1 MKDFIITID
10 GASSSGKSTLA
21 KGLAKHFGFKHIDS
35 GAMYRA
41 LTYYALEL
49 QLLGEDFYKIKE
61 LKSLLPTIKIDFNSD
76 DFVMLNGKVIEG
88 KIRSLEVAKY
98 VSIIAKE
105 SIFRKF
111 LVDRQRELGERGNVV
126 MDGRDIGSVVFP
138 KAEIKFFLEASID
151 VRTARRFTELKEK
164 GDVVSYKEVYD
175 NIAKRDEIDSTRL
188 DSPLVKPT
196 NAIVLSSQ
204 ESTSENLL
212 AKAIDE
218 IEKKRS

>member
-49 QLLGEDFYKIKE
+49 QLLGGDCYKIKE
-61 LKSLLPTIKIDFNSD
+61 LISLLPTIKIDFNSD
-76 DFVMLNGKVIEG
+76 DFVMLNGKVVEG

-111 LVDRQRELGERGNVV
+111 MVDRQRELGERGNVV

-151 VRTARRFTELKEK
+151 VRTARRFIELKEK

-175 NIAKRDEIDSTRL
+175 NLAKRDEIDSTRL

>member
-21 KGLAKHFGFKHIDS
+21 KGLAKHLGFKHIDS

-111 LVDRQRELGERGNVV
+111 MVDRQRELGERGNVV

-164 GDVVSYKEVYD
+164 GEVVSYKEVYD
-175 NIAKRDEIDSTRL
+175 NLSKRDEIDSTRL

>member
-21 KGLAKHFGFKHIDS
+21 KGLAKHLGFKHIDS

-49 QLLGEDFYKIKE
+49 QLLAEDCYKIKE

-111 LVDRQRELGERGNVV
+111 MVDRQRELGERGNVV

-138 KAEIKFFLEASID
+138 KAEIKFFIEASID

-175 NIAKRDEIDSTRL
+175 NLAKRDEIDSTRL

>member
-1 MKDFIITID
+1 
-10 GASSSGKSTLA
+10 
-21 KGLAKHFGFKHIDS
+21 
-35 GAMYRA
+35 
-41 LTYYALEL
+41 
-49 QLLGEDFYKIKE
+49 
-61 LKSLLPTIKIDFNSD
+61 
-76 DFVMLNGKVIEG
+76 MLNGKVVEG

-111 LVDRQRELGERGNVV
+111 MVDRQRELGERGNVV

-175 NIAKRDEIDSTRL
+175 NLAKRDEIDSTRL

-204 ESTSENLL
+204 ESTSDNLL

-218 IEKKRS
+218 IEKKT

>member
-21 KGLAKHFGFKHIDS
+21 KGLAKHLGFKHIDS

-111 LVDRQRELGERGNVV
+111 MVDRQRELGERGNVV

-175 NIAKRDEIDSTRL
+175 NLAKRDEIDSTRL

-218 IEKKRS
+218 IEKKT

>member
-21 KGLAKHFGFKHIDS
+21 KGLAKHLGFKHIDS

-49 QLLGEDFYKIKE
+49 QLLGEDFYTIKE

-76 DFVMLNGKVIEG
+76 DFVMLNGKVIEA

-111 LVDRQRELGERGNVV
+111 MVDRQRELGERGNVV

-164 GDVVSYKEVYD
+164 GEVVSYKEVYD
-175 NIAKRDEIDSTRL
+175 NLSKRDEIDSTRL

>member
-21 KGLAKHFGFKHIDS
+21 KGLAKHLGFKHIDS

-111 LVDRQRELGERGNVV
+111 MVDRQRELGERGNVV

>member
-21 KGLAKHFGFKHIDS
+21 KGLAKHLGFKHIDS

-111 LVDRQRELGERGNVV
+111 MVDRQRELGERGNVV

-175 NIAKRDEIDSTRL
+175 NLAKRDEIDSTRL

>member
-21 KGLAKHFGFKHIDS
+21 KGLAKHLGFKHIDS

-76 DFVMLNGKVIEG
+76 DFVMLNGKVVEG

-111 LVDRQRELGERGNVV
+111 MVDRQRELGERGNVV

-164 GDVVSYKEVYD
+164 GEVVSYKEVYD
-175 NIAKRDEIDSTRL
+175 NLSKRDEIDSTRL

>member
-21 KGLAKHFGFKHIDS
+21 KGLAKHLGFKHIDS

-49 QLLGEDFYKIKE
+49 QLLAEDCYKIKE

-111 LVDRQRELGERGNVV
+111 MVDRQRELGERGNVV

-175 NIAKRDEIDSTRL
+175 NLAKRDEIDSTRL

>member
-21 KGLAKHFGFKHIDS
+21 KGLAKHLGFKHIDS

-49 QLLGEDFYKIKE
+49 QLLAEDCYKIKE

-111 LVDRQRELGERGNVV
+111 MVDRQRELGERGNVV

-138 KAEIKFFLEASID
+138 KAEIKFFIEASID

-175 NIAKRDEIDSTRL
+175 NLAKRDEIDSTRL

-218 IEKKRS
+218 IEKKT